1 MLGKTIKKFTMCDIL
16 GTFLCGLLYT
26 FICVYPQKLNCFYFI
41 FQFQSTVYVQSF
53 FNIYFINT
61 NLYGNMLQGLWQVAL
76 TYGFVSALGQVNLGY
91 LISSAIYI
99 NWYFGT

>member
-26 FICVYPQKLNCFYFI
+26 FIRVYPQKLNCFLFYFSI
-41 FQFQSTVYVQSF
+41 SIDRLRTKF
-53 FNIYFINT
+53 FYIYFINT

-76 TYGFVSALGQVNLGY
+76 TYGFVSALGQVNRGY
-91 LISSAIYI
+91 LISSAI
-99 NWYFGT
+99 